1 MKRFGFVIALGLLAM
16 SLLFAGSNI
25 HLEKYFLQT
34 TWDSTAINATA
45 SFVRI
50 NATWLASPGSDD
62 TLWVAFNN
70 DTSASKRFKVMP
82 STSVYVTM
90 ANVKYIKVKAGT
102 DSVKAW
108 IDIN

>member
-1 MKRFGFVIALGLLAM
+1 MKRLGLICALGLLAL

-25 HLEKYFLQT
+25 HKEKYFLQA
-34 TWDSTAINATA
+34 TWDSIAINATA

-70 DTSASKRFKVMP
+70 DTSSGQRWKVMP
-82 STSVYVTM
+82 NTSVYVTM